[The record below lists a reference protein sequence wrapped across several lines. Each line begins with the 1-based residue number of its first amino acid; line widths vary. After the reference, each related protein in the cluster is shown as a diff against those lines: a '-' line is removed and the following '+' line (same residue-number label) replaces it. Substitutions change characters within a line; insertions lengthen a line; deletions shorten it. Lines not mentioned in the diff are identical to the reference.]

1 MRAGALKRGTKV
13 GYNATK
19 VKGRNIDRR
28 IVRPAGGGGL
38 LAALDVGSTKVACII
53 GRVRPG
59 GLIQL
64 SGVGYVAAR
73 GLRAGT
79 VVDMQ
84 AAEHAI
90 GRAVQEAE
98 IQAGET
104 LAQLLVNISGGHPV
118 SQIYPVTVD
127 IGGRAITDEDL
138 LRAVGM
144 ARATPEQV
152 RQEVLHSLPVEFSID
167 GNRGVREPVGMQA
180 DRLGVRLHV
189 VSAEA
194 AALNNLRASVERCH
208 LTVDGVVASSYA
220 SGLAVLLE
228 DERELGTI
236 VIDMGGGTTTISAF
250 AEGHCLWV
258 DTVGIGGQSVT
269 NDIAK
274 GLGTTIAD
282 AERLK
287 TLHGHAMATSIHH
300 AAEIDVPVL
309 GDDERPQKRAMP
321 RSALGQIIEPRL
333 EETFELVRARLEA
346 AGVGRY
352 VGRQVVL
359 TGGAS
364 QLPGARDLAQQMLG
378 KQVRLGRPS
387 RLAGPA
393 GHTGSGLGELAA
405 NPAFATA
412 AGLMTFAH
420 EQPAELRLVPNARV
434 DRSRG
439 ILSRVG
445 RWLRESL

>member
-1 MRAGALKRGTKV
+1 MRPV
-13 GYNATK
+13 
-19 VKGRNIDRR
+19 
-28 IVRPAGGGGL
+28 GGGGL

-53 GRVRPG
+53 GRVRSG
-59 GLIQL
+59 GAIQVL
-64 SGVGYVAAR
+64 GVGYVAAR

-84 AAEHAI
+84 AAEQAI
-90 GRAVQEAE
+90 GHAVQEAE

-104 LAQLLVNISGGHPV
+104 LGQLLVNISGGHPV
-118 SQIYPVTVD
+118 SQIYPVTIDV
-127 IGGRAITDEDL
+127 GGRLVMDDDL
-138 LRAVGM
+138 RRAV
-144 ARATPEQV
+144 ALAKPSAEQV
-152 RQEVLHSLPVEFSID
+152 RQEVLHSLPVEYSID

-180 DRLGVRLHV
+180 DKLGVRLHV

-194 AALNNLRASVERCH
+194 AALSNLRASVERCH
-208 LTVDGVVASSYA
+208 LSVDAVVASPFA

-228 DERELGTI
+228 DERELGTL
-236 VIDMGGGTTTISAF
+236 VIDMGGGTTTVAAF

-258 DTVGIGGQSVT
+258 DTVGVGGQAVT

-287 TLHGHAMATSIHH
+287 TLHGHAMSTSIHH

-321 RSALGQIIEPRL
+321 RSALGQIIQPRV
-333 EETFELVRARLEA
+333 EETFEMVRARIER
-346 AGVGRY
+346 AGVDRFI
-352 VGRQVVL
+352 GRQVVL

-364 QLPGARDLAQQMLG
+364 QLPGVRDLAQQVLG
-378 KQVRLGRPS
+378 KQARLGRPS
-387 RLAGPA
+387 RLVGPS
-393 GHTGSGLGELAA
+393 GPIGSGLGELSA
-405 NPAFATA
+405 NPAFATC

-420 EQPAELRLVPNARV
+420 EQPPELRLVPTART
-434 DRSRG
+434 DRSGGALAR
-439 ILSRVG
+439 LG
-445 RWLRESL
+445 RWLRETL